1 MTGSQIDSESQS
13 ARFYAAAASRML
25 KSILV
30 FGVAVTPLVAY
41 RYGLL
46 SGLGFAIGG
55 AVSALNFYELVRGV
69 RGLADRIVDA
79 HSTERGRSIV
89 LRFVFRYLLVGVVAY
104 VIFKG
109 SAQAFR
115 GFLFGLCL
123 PVAAMLGEAGYEA
136 YAALRRG
143 Y

>member
-1 MTGSQIDSESQS
+1 
-13 ARFYAAAASRML
+13 ML

-30 FGVAVTPLVAY
+30 FGIVVTPVVLW

-46 SGLGFAIGG
+46 TGLGFAIGT
-55 AVSALNFYELVRGV
+55 AVSGLNFYELVRGV
-69 RGLADRIVDA
+69 RSLADRIVDVN
-79 HSTERGRSIV
+79 STERGRSII

-104 VIFKG
+104 AIFKG